1 MRNTKLTPADRFKT
15 DAINTHVKSARHT
28 NAVELEL
35 LSRVS
40 VFHKDHMDRKE
51 NEHSVLLKA
60 LSIAYLIM
68 REYMP
73 NVKFCQF

>member
-1 MRNTKLTPADRFKT
+1 MFYLIYKKHNMRNTKLTPADRFKT

-40 VFHKDHMDRKE
+40 VFHKDHMKM
-51 NEHSVLLKA
+51 NTLC
-60 LSIAYLIM
+60 Y
-68 REYMP
+68 
-73 NVKFCQF
+73 